1 MPGALEPMTTGPNKP
16 LVALRGDEFRIMC
29 PACSVMWSTMTLPS
43 ECPDCGREVTLRM
56 VQGPAGCKRGGG
68 GCPIDAT

>member
-1 MPGALEPMTTGPNKP
+1 MTTGPNKP

-43 ECPDCGREVTLRM
+43 ECPDCGREVTLRI
-56 VQGPAGCKRGGG
+56 VQPRHGQ
-68 GCPIDAT
+68 

>member
-1 MPGALEPMTTGPNKP
+1 MSNKP

-43 ECPDCGREVTLRM
+43 ECPDCGQEVTLQI
-56 VQGPAGCKRGGG
+56 VQPRHDEQEG
-68 GCPIDAT
+68 